1 MNIKYKTLPQ
11 SNKMLAR
18 ECDIFLKVSNFTVR
32 AHGGGLGALH
42 APPSGSSL
50 DVNKKEKG

>member
-1 MNIKYKTLPQ
+1 
-11 SNKMLAR
+11 MLAR